1 MKMTIGEAM
10 EAISR
15 GETPEQYAK
24 RIRRLRRL
32 CNERDDLED
41 ALSVL
46 REDDRYMDRVAKKEK
61 RLQKVL
67 SEISLLG

>member
-1 MKMTIGEAM
+1 MKMTITEAL
-10 EAISR
+10 EAIER

-46 REDDRYMDRVAKKEK
+46 CGDDRYKDRIAKKQK

-67 SEISLLG
+67 AEISALI